1 MASSASLQTSGQSVS
16 SPLLFFSGIALGG
29 LVATGTTLL
38 YLKYV
43 REGLSFPASILGS
56 AAVARSSREARET
69 RGTPSVT
76 AKHAQHAT
84 HGTPASQ
91 HRRRKSQQGHR
102 KSFGGA
108 SALQSVHDVNGQNGV
123 TSANG
128 GSRMSVD
135 ATPTR
140 VLERRD
146 TRAYY
151 GDHQESGV
159 MGLSPESEQVYGD
172 LTPMSRSFHPSPSLP
187 GYAHGHS
194 DVVSESEG
202 GGMVG
207 PMNKVYTAGPA
218 DRSNLGVL
226 TRAVGGH
233 NTHSSHNGHNGHGG
247 HGGHSGIPTSKGG
260 IVMGVPERGTH
271 SYGNAHVQNMHHH
284 MNHGHNHQTTQDVL
298 KNEGSM
304 IEDAALHEHY
314 NRVLT
319 PEMPHSEE
327 TQEVCHRLKLALD
340 EREKWVFKP
349 RVSPQDMGLPEAHS
363 MKECL
368 TGSQGMM
375 QQDPFHWDNM
385 GALPLRF
392 HMVDGVVHIFDD
404 LGDGIS
410 GHDGAHSGS
419 DAGRT
424 QQASTRVFAPPGDAD
439 EFFAT
444 LHRLMKMSA
453 MGNVRSFTHHR
464 MQLLEQK
471 FNLHVM
477 LNADKEFLAQK
488 SAPHRDFYNV
498 RKVDT
503 HVHHSACMH
512 QKHLLR
518 FIKSKLKKEP
528 DELVIFRDGKFL
540 TLKEV
545 FESLNLTSYDLSVDS
560 LDVHA
565 DKNIFHRFDKFN
577 LKYNPFGQAR
587 LREIFIKQENI
598 IRGRFLAELT
608 KEVFNDLESSKY
620 QHTEYRIS
628 IYGRK
633 PVEWDALA
641 AWVVQNRLYSDNN
654 LWMIQIPRLY
664 NVYKAQGILENFQ
677 QFLDNIF
684 LPMFEATINPES
696 HPMLHIFLKHVSG
709 FDLVDDES
717 KPERRPTKHM
727 PTPAEWNIKHNPP
740 YAYYT
745 YYVYANLYSLNKLR
759 ESRGLNTFS
768 LRPHCGEAG
777 DLDHLAATF
786 LLAENIAHGINLRK
800 SPCLQYL
807 YYVAQIGLMM
817 SPLSNNSLF
826 LDYHRNPFPQF
837 FARGLSVSLSTDDPL
852 QIHLTREPLVE
863 EYSVAAQVWKLSATD
878 LCEIAR
884 NSIIHSGFPHQLKM
898 HWVHTEYWKDGP
910 EGNNIQK
917 TNVPSL
923 RMVFR
928 KDCLYEERGLIH
940 SGWTAH
946 ERKLAMGS

>member
-1 MASSASLQTSGQSVS
+1 
-16 SPLLFFSGIALGG
+16 
-29 LVATGTTLL
+29 
-38 YLKYV
+38 
-43 REGLSFPASILGS
+43 
-56 AAVARSSREARET
+56 
-69 RGTPSVT
+69 
-76 AKHAQHAT
+76 
-84 HGTPASQ
+84 
-91 HRRRKSQQGHR
+91 
-102 KSFGGA
+102 
-108 SALQSVHDVNGQNGV
+108 
-123 TSANG
+123 
-128 GSRMSVD
+128 
-135 ATPTR
+135 
-140 VLERRD
+140 
-146 TRAYY
+146 
-151 GDHQESGV
+151 
-159 MGLSPESEQVYGD
+159 
-172 LTPMSRSFHPSPSLP
+172 
-187 GYAHGHS
+187 
-194 DVVSESEG
+194 
-202 GGMVG
+202 
-207 PMNKVYTAGPA
+207 
-218 DRSNLGVL
+218 
-226 TRAVGGH
+226 
-233 NTHSSHNGHNGHGG
+233 
-247 HGGHSGIPTSKGG
+247 
-260 IVMGVPERGTH
+260 
-271 SYGNAHVQNMHHH
+271 
-284 MNHGHNHQTTQDVL
+284 
-298 KNEGSM
+298 
-304 IEDAALHEHY
+304 
-314 NRVLT
+314 
-319 PEMPHSEE
+319 
-327 TQEVCHRLKLALD
+327 
-340 EREKWVFKP
+340 
-349 RVSPQDMGLPEAHS
+349 
-363 MKECL
+363 
-368 TGSQGMM
+368 
-375 QQDPFHWDNM
+375 
-385 GALPLRF
+385 
-392 HMVDGVVHIFDD
+392 
-404 LGDGIS
+404 
-410 GHDGAHSGS
+410 
-419 DAGRT
+419 
-424 QQASTRVFAPPGDAD
+424 
-439 EFFAT
+439 
-444 LHRLMKMSA
+444 MKMSA

-471 FNLHVM
+471 FNLHIM

-518 FIKSKLKKEP
+518 FIKSKMKKEP

-608 KEVFNDLESSKY
+608 KEVFNDLEGSKY

-633 PVEWDALA
+633 PVEWDSLA

-664 NVYKAQGILENFQ
+664 NVYKSQGIIENFQ

-684 LPMFEATINPES
+684 MPMFEVTINPES

-727 PTPAEWNIKHNPP
+727 PTPEEWDIKHNPP

-745 YYVYANLYSLNKLR
+745 YYVYANLYTLNKLR

-807 YYVAQIGLMM
+807 YYIAQIGLMM

-884 NSIIHSGFPHQLKM
+884 NSIIHSGFPHRLKM

-928 KDCLYEERGLIH
+928 KDCLYEERGLIQ
-940 SGWTAH
+940 SGWEAH
-946 ERKLAMGS
+946 EIRRRKNEESGGT

>member
-1 MASSASLQTSGQSVS
+1 MGRQEGQ
-16 SPLLFFSGIALGG
+16 
-29 LVATGTTLL
+29 
-38 YLKYV
+38 
-43 REGLSFPASILGS
+43 
-56 AAVARSSREARET
+56 
-69 RGTPSVT
+69 TPSVT
-76 AKHAQHAT
+76 ALMRHDTNLYYEADSPQAVSRDQHA
-84 HGTPASQ
+84 HEPL
-91 HRRRKSQQGHR
+91 HR
-102 KSFGGA
+102 
-108 SALQSVHDVNGQNGV
+108 
-123 TSANG
+123 ANNENI
-128 GSRMSVD
+128 MI
-135 ATPTR
+135 
-140 VLERRD
+140 
-146 TRAYY
+146 
-151 GDHQESGV
+151 
-159 MGLSPESEQVYGD
+159 SPEGKDYY
-172 LTPMSRSFHPSPSLP
+172 
-187 GYAHGHS
+187 YANDSYPQRPTQGEL
-194 DVVSESEG
+194 VSESEG
-202 GGMVG
+202 GQSMG
-207 PMNKVYTAGPA
+207 PAIYAGPA
-218 DRSNLGVL
+218 DRSNPALHDALRHTVQYPFVQKNHAG
-226 TRAVGGH
+226 AGK
-233 NTHSSHNGHNGHGG
+233 SHQPG
-247 HGGHSGIPTSKGG
+247 STEI
-260 IVMGVPERGTH
+260 
-271 SYGNAHVQNMHHH
+271 
-284 MNHGHNHQTTQDVL
+284 HGHTGLPRAASVPVNVHSVQQSKFEGFGQSSTPKSAAGANKKALRQTTQDVL
-298 KNEGSM
+298 ATEGRI

-319 PEMPHSEE
+319 PEMPQSEE
-327 TQEVCHRLKLALD
+327 AEDVCHMLRQALD
-340 EREKWVFKP
+340 ERQKWVFKP
-349 RVSPQDMGLPEAHS
+349 HVAPQDMMVTEAQS
-363 MKECL
+363 MTECL
-368 TGSQGMM
+368 DN
-375 QQDPFHWDNM
+375 DPFHWDHL
-385 GALPLRF
+385 GPLPYRF
-392 HMVDGVVHIFDD
+392 RMVDGVVQIWHPDN
-404 LGDGIS
+404 
-410 GHDGAHSGS
+410 S
-419 DAGRT
+419 DERL
-424 QQASTRVFAPPGDAD
+424 FAPPGNSHD
-439 EFFAT
+439 FFST
-444 LHRLMKMSA
+444 LHWLLKISA
-453 MGNVRSFTHHR
+453 MGQVRSFTHHR

-518 FIKSKLKKEP
+518 FIKSKLKKEA

-540 TLKEV
+540 TLREV

-577 LKYNPFGQAR
+577 LKYNPFGQSR

-598 IRGRFLAELT
+598 IHGRFLAELT
-608 KEVFNDLESSKY
+608 KEVFNDLEASKY

-633 PVEWDALA
+633 PVEWDTLA

-654 LWMIQIPRLY
+654 MWMIQIPRLY
-664 NVYKAQGILENFQ
+664 NVYKSQGIIENFQ

-684 LPMFEATINPES
+684 IPLFEVTINPES

-727 PTPAEWNIKHNPP
+727 PIPEEWNTKHNPA

-745 YYVYANLYSLNKLR
+745 YYVYANLYTLNKLR

-807 YYVAQIGLMM
+807 YYVAQIGLCM

-884 NSIIHSGFPHQLKM
+884 NSVIHSGFPHRLKM
-898 HWVHTEYWKDGP
+898 HWVHTDYWKDGP

-917 TNVPSL
+917 TNVPAL

-928 KDCLYEERGLIH
+928 KDCLNEERNLIQNGH
-940 SGWTAH
+940 MSYISRQASLSDTNNV
-946 ERKLAMGS
+946 

>member
-1 MASSASLQTSGQSVS
+1 MSRRHHQYQKQSTNGPPLPPTRSLVRQDTD
-16 SPLLFFSGIALGG
+16 
-29 LVATGTTLL
+29 L
-38 YLKYV
+38 YY
-43 REGLSFPASILGS
+43 EG
-56 AAVARSSREARET
+56 AVHN
-69 RGTPSVT
+69 
-76 AKHAQHAT
+76 HA
-84 HGTPASQ
+84 
-91 HRRRKSQQGHR
+91 
-102 KSFGGA
+102 
-108 SALQSVHDVNGQNGV
+108 
-123 TSANG
+123 SANG
-128 GSRMSVD
+128 REYAHHS
-135 ATPTR
+135 TN
-140 VLERRD
+140 
-146 TRAYY
+146 
-151 GDHQESGV
+151 QES
-159 MGLSPESEQVYGD
+159 PYITESDRRRAGTY
-172 LTPMSRSFHPSPSLP
+172 L
-187 GYAHGHS
+187 
-194 DVVSESEG
+194 VSESEG
-202 GGMVG
+202 GAGAEPVI
-207 PMNKVYTAGPA
+207 YAGPA
-218 DRSNLGVL
+218 DRSNPALHDALRHTVQYPYIQKVNGTGATKHQSFNGEAHQTSTTMPRSASVP
-226 TRAVGGH
+226 GH
-233 NTHSSHNGHNGHGG
+233 TAPLQQARLDGYGQSSTPKANGAAKRRNINH
-247 HGGHSGIPTSKGG
+247 
-260 IVMGVPERGTH
+260 
-271 SYGNAHVQNMHHH
+271 HVR
-284 MNHGHNHQTTQDVL
+284 QTTQDVL
-298 KNEGSM
+298 ATEGRI

-319 PEMPHSEE
+319 PEMPQTEE
-327 TQEVCHRLKLALD
+327 AEDVCHMLKKALD
-340 EREKWVFKP
+340 ERSKWVFKP
-349 RVSPQDMGLPEAHS
+349 RLSPEDMVDVPEAQLMRH
-363 MKECL
+363 CL
-368 TGSQGMM
+368 GD
-375 QQDPFHWDNM
+375 DPFHWDNM
-385 GALPLRF
+385 PPQQYRF
-392 HMVDGVVHIFDD
+392 QMVDGVVHVWDP
-404 LGDGIS
+404 S
-410 GHDGAHSGS
+410 HS
-419 DAGRT
+419 DERL
-424 QQASTRVFAPPGDAD
+424 FAPPGDSHD
-439 EFFAT
+439 FFST
-444 LHRLMKMSA
+444 MHWLLKVSA
-453 MGNVRSFTHHR
+453 MGHVRSFTHHR

-577 LKYNPFGQAR
+577 LKYNPFGQSR

-598 IRGRFLAELT
+598 IHGRFLAELT
-608 KEVFNDLESSKY
+608 KEVFNDLEASKY

-633 PVEWDALA
+633 PVEWDTLA

-664 NVYKAQGILENFQ
+664 NVYKNQGIIENFQ

-684 LPMFEATINPES
+684 LPMFEATIDPGT

-727 PTPAEWNIKHNPP
+727 PTPEEWNTKHNPP

-745 YYVYANLYSLNKLR
+745 YYVYANLYTLNKLR

-807 YYVAQIGLMM
+807 YYVAQIGLCM

-837 FARGLSVSLSTDDPL
+837 FARGLQVSLSTDDPL

-884 NSIIHSGFPHQLKM
+884 NSVIHSGFPHRLKM

-917 TNVPSL
+917 TNVPAL

-928 KDCLYEERGLIH
+928 KDCLNEERNLIANGH
-940 SGWTAH
+940 QAHVIRTSRTADD
-946 ERKLAMGS
+946 SQ

>member
-1 MASSASLQTSGQSVS
+1 MSSASVPTSGHAAS
-16 SPLLFFSGIALGG
+16 SPLLFLSGIALGG
-29 LVATGTTLL
+29 LVATGTTLM
-38 YLKYV
+38 YLRYL
-43 REGLSFPASILGS
+43 RDASGSPLSIRGEAAGGQVSTRARADVSSLTPKQSHHGS
-56 AAVARSSREARET
+56 
-69 RGTPSVT
+69 
-76 AKHAQHAT
+76 HQ
-84 HGTPASQ
+84 
-91 HRRRKSQQGHR
+91 RRRKSQQGHR
-102 KSFGGA
+102 KSFSG
-108 SALQSVHDVNGQNGV
+108 
-123 TSANG
+123 ANG
-128 GSRMSVD
+128 SQPLRGINDMDGLNGSSAVARGSGMTEG
-135 ATPTR
+135 TPTR
-140 VLERRD
+140 ALERQD
-146 TRAYY
+146 TSTYY
-151 GDHQESGV
+151 DTGRHEERRV
-159 MGLSPESEQVYGD
+159 EMTPESERAYGGPS
-172 LTPMSRSFHPSPSLP
+172 PMSLEPSPG
-187 GYAHGHS
+187 GYALGHS
-194 DVVSESEG
+194 DAVSESEG
-202 GGMVG
+202 SGLVRVMS
-207 PMNKVYTAGPA
+207 KVYTAGPA
-218 DRSNLGVL
+218 DRSNLGIV
-226 TRAVGGH
+226 TRSAVGGH
-233 NTHSSHNGHNGHGG
+233 GVIQTPNGG
-247 HGGHSGIPTSKGG
+247 T
-260 IVMGVPERGTH
+260 VMGVPERSVH
-271 SYGNAHVQNMHHH
+271 FYGGENAQN
-284 MNHGHNHQTTQDVL
+284 GHQNAPYAPRTTQDVL
-298 KNEGSM
+298 KSEGSM
-304 IEDAALHEHY
+304 IEDAALHDQY

-340 EREKWVFKP
+340 ERERWVFKP
-349 RVSPQDMGLPEAHS
+349 RVSPQDMRTPEAHS

-368 TGSQGMM
+368 TGPHVGGSGPGQRLE
-375 QQDPFHWDNM
+375 QDPFHWDNM
-385 GALPLRF
+385 PALPLRF
-392 HMVDGVVHIFDD
+392 HMVEGVVHVFDD
-404 LGDGIS
+404 MGVGDRIDEGELGPQTS
-410 GHDGAHSGS
+410 
-419 DAGRT
+419 
-424 QQASTRVFAPPGDAD
+424 RVFAPPGNAD

-444 LHRLMKMSA
+444 LHRLVKMSS
-453 MGNVRSFTHHR
+453 MGHVRSFTHHR

-620 QHTEYRIS
+620 QLTEYRIS

-633 PVEWDALA
+633 PMEWDALA

-684 LPMFEATINPES
+684 LPMFDATINPES

-863 EYSVAAQVWKLSATD
+863 EYSVAAQVWKMSATD

-923 RMVFR
+923 RMIFR
-928 KDCLYEERGLIH
+928 KDCLYEERGLIA
-940 SGWTAH
+940 SGWMAH
-946 ERKLAMGS
+946 QRKLSGAST

>member
-1 MASSASLQTSGQSVS
+1 MSKGARVVEETAQNSHSWGWFVG
-16 SPLLFFSGIALGG
+16 GIALGSI
-29 LVATGTTLL
+29 VAAGGTLIALKIVRRANSALL
-38 YLKYV
+38 EDHSDEYL
-43 REGLSFPASILGS
+43 
-56 AAVARSSREARET
+56 SSLPQGK
-69 RGTPSVT
+69 RG
-76 AKHAQHAT
+76 
-84 HGTPASQ
+84 HG
-91 HRRRKSQQGHR
+91 HRRNGSKIQRGQVVSRRSVGGGKMDGQVPPPHGLMRQDTEGYYDGHR
-102 KSFGGA
+102 ESSFRNG
-108 SALQSVHDVNGQNGV
+108 SQDTTTHDDVNH
-123 TSANG
+123 SMFA
-128 GSRMSVD
+128 
-135 ATPTR
+135 
-140 VLERRD
+140 
-146 TRAYY
+146 
-151 GDHQESGV
+151 
-159 MGLSPESEQVYGD
+159 SPESREYSYVPERRNGNTSD
-172 LTPMSRSFHPSPSLP
+172 L
-187 GYAHGHS
+187 
-194 DVVSESEG
+194 VSESEG
-202 GGMVG
+202 GQNVG
-207 PMNKVYTAGPA
+207 PPMYAGPA
-218 DRSNLGVL
+218 DRSNP
-226 TRAVGGH
+226 AVYDALRHTYTQKSIAVAHGPVKGRPGH
-233 NTHSSHNGHNGHGG
+233 NSDQPPPALPRPPSQQSMAQKHEGYGQSNTPKAAPKKQQYQ
-247 HGGHSGIPTSKGG
+247 SG
-260 IVMGVPERGTH
+260 
-271 SYGNAHVQNMHHH
+271 A
-284 MNHGHNHQTTQDVL
+284 QTTQDVL
-298 KNEGSM
+298 ATEGRI

-314 NRVLT
+314 NRVFT
-319 PEMPHSEE
+319 PELPQSEE
-327 TQEVCHRLKLALD
+327 YEDVCNMLKQALN
-340 EREKWVFKP
+340 ERKKWVFAP
-349 RVSPQDMGLPEAHS
+349 RVAPQDMGVPEAQS
-363 MKECL
+363 MEECL
-368 TGSQGMM
+368 GN
-375 QQDPFHWDNM
+375 DPFHWDNL
-385 GALPLRF
+385 GAVPYRF
-392 HMVDGVVHIFDD
+392 RMVDGVVQVWSLDNPEER
-404 LGDGIS
+404 L
-410 GHDGAHSGS
+410 
-419 DAGRT
+419 
-424 QQASTRVFAPPGDAD
+424 FAPPGDAD
-439 EFFAT
+439 DFFST
-444 LHRLMKMSA
+444 MHRLLKMSA
-453 MGNVRSFTHHR
+453 MGQVRSFTHHR

-545 FESLNLTSYDLSVDS
+545 FESLNLTSHDLSVDS

-608 KEVFNDLESSKY
+608 KEVFVDLESSKY

-633 PVEWDALA
+633 AVEWDTLA

-664 NVYKAQGILENFQ
+664 NVYKGQGIIENFQ

-717 KPERRPTKHM
+717 KPERRPTKRM
-727 PTPAEWNIKHNPP
+727 PIPEEWNIKHNPP

-745 YYVYANLYSLNKLR
+745 YYVYANLYTLNTLR

-807 YYVAQIGLMM
+807 YYVAQIGLCM

-884 NSIIHSGFPHQLKM
+884 NSIIHSGFPHRLKM
-898 HWVHTEYWKDGP
+898 HWIHTEYWKDGP

-928 KDCLYEERGLIH
+928 KDCLHEERQLLHQGH
-940 SGWTAH
+940 MAY
-946 ERKLAMGS
+946 LARQQHNAE

>member
-1 MASSASLQTSGQSVS
+1 MSGSAPSTGPAAS
-16 SPLLFFSGIALGG
+16 SPLLFLGGIALGG
-29 LVATGTTLL
+29 LIATGTTLL
-38 YLKYV
+38 YVRYV
-43 REGLSFPASILGS
+43 RDAPGALLSIRGAAAGQGSTRERNGASGLTPKQSHHGS
-56 AAVARSSREARET
+56 
-69 RGTPSVT
+69 
-76 AKHAQHAT
+76 HQ
-84 HGTPASQ
+84 
-91 HRRRKSQQGHR
+91 RRRKSQQGHR

-108 SALQSVHDVNGQNGV
+108 NGSQPLKGINEVNGLSGESGGARGSGTAAEV
-123 TSANG
+123 TPA
-128 GSRMSVD
+128 R
-135 ATPTR
+135 A
-140 VLERRD
+140 LERQD
-146 TRAYY
+146 TSLYY
-151 GDHQESGV
+151 RGHREDGRVEV
-159 MGLSPESEQVYGD
+159 TPESERVYGG
-172 LTPMSRSFHPSPSLP
+172 PSPLSLDPSP
-187 GYAHGHS
+187 GRYALGHS
-194 DVVSESEG
+194 DAVSESEG
-202 GGMVG
+202 GGLGREMS
-207 PMNKVYTAGPA
+207 NVYTAGPA
-218 DRSNLGVL
+218 DRSNLGIV
-226 TRAVGGH
+226 TRSAVA
-233 NTHSSHNGHNGHGG
+233 HG
-247 HGGHSGIPTSKGG
+247 GIPTPNGG
-260 IVMGVPERGTH
+260 TVTGVPERGVHFYT
-271 SYGNAHVQNMHHH
+271 GGNMQNAHHHAYQN
-284 MNHGHNHQTTQDVL
+284 GHQNAPYAHRTTQDVL
-298 KNEGSM
+298 KSEGSM
-304 IEDAALHEHY
+304 IEDAALHEQY

-327 TQEVCHRLKLALD
+327 TQEVCHRLKLALA

-349 RVSPQDMGLPEAHS
+349 RVSPQDMRTPEAHS

-368 TGSQGMM
+368 TGPHVGGSGPGQRLE
-375 QQDPFHWDNM
+375 QDPFHWDNM
-385 GALPLRF
+385 PALPLRF

-404 LGDGIS
+404 MGEEGGTDIGGEREPQTS
-410 GHDGAHSGS
+410 
-419 DAGRT
+419 
-424 QQASTRVFAPPGDAD
+424 RVFAPPGNAD

-444 LHRLMKMSA
+444 LHRLVKMSS
-453 MGNVRSFTHHR
+453 MGHVRSFTHHR

-620 QHTEYRIS
+620 QLTEYRIS

-745 YYVYANLYSLNKLR
+745 YYVYANLFSLNKLR

-863 EYSVAAQVWKLSATD
+863 EYSVAAQVWKMSATD

-923 RMVFR
+923 RMIFR
-928 KDCLYEERGLIH
+928 KDCLYEERSLIR
-940 SGWTAH
+940 SGWAAH
-946 ERKLAMGS
+946 QRKLSGAST